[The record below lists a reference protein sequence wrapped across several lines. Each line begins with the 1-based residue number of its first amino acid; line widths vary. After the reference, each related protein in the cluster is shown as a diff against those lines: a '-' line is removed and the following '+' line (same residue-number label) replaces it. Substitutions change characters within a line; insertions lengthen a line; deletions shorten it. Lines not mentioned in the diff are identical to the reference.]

1 MSIAIDLKVTDL
13 EVVYRISLRNGVLV
27 YSTFTQSSEADVI
40 ISTAKAA
47 VPMLLL
53 GSIESLEKAGVQIA
67 GDKSK
72 LETLFSVLEA
82 PDPDFAIVTP

>member
-1 MSIAIDLKVTDL
+1 
-13 EVVYRISLRNGVLV
+13 LV
-27 YSTFTQSSEADVI
+27 YSTFTQSGEAEVTI
-40 ISTAKAA
+40 AMPKAA

-53 GSIESLEKAGVQIA
+53 GNIDALEKAGVQIA